1 MRLETVPYRSARS
14 DLPVVLII
22 SPHFPPSTLAGVH
35 RARHLAKHLPT
46 HGWQPVIIRA
56 DEQHYT
62 EAPDPELAALL
73 PEDIIQVRTGAWS
86 AKWTRRLGIG
96 DIGIRAYSRIKTSI
110 RDAVAAYNPQAILIT
125 GSPFYPM
132 LMTSWIKAN
141 FYLPVILDFQDPWI
155 NGTGGSRPYFSKGR
169 MAHRL
174 SLALEPKAVREADW
188 VTSVSALQN
197 EQMAARY
204 SHLSEGRMSAI
215 PIGGDPDDYDALRT
229 SPPQNTPIKL
239 PEGTFN
245 LCYVGTFL
253 PRATRVAKAL
263 FEAVSALVET
273 TPSLRDKLRLVFV
286 GTSNQPPGSGAR
298 EPKHLIKPIAVA
310 AGLGEIVAEHPE
322 RVPFL
327 NALSLLANADAI
339 MMIGSDEPHYTAS
352 KIYPGLMSGTPF
364 LSLFHK
370 QSSSHQ
376 ILSSAGGGLAHGFS
390 DIDQIGTLQPALIES
405 LNKLM
410 SSGTNLGKP
419 DPKSYANYT
428 ASSVSKAFAD
438 VFNSVRQT

>member
-1 MRLETVPYRSARS
+1 MSLETEPHSSAQS

-35 RARHLAKHLPT
+35 RARHLAKHLPA

-56 DEQHYT
+56 DERHYT

-73 PEDIIQVRTGAWS
+73 PEDIIQIRTGAWS
-86 AKWTRRLGIG
+86 AKWTRKLGIG
-96 DIGIRAYSRIKTSI
+96 DIGIRAYSRIKTAI
-110 RDAVAAYNPQAILIT
+110 CDAVVKYNPRAILIT

-141 FYLPVILDFQDPWI
+141 FDLPVVLDFQDPWI

-174 SLALEPKAVREADW
+174 SVALEPKAVREADW

-204 SHLSEGRMSAI
+204 PHFSVDRMSAI
-215 PIGGDPDDYDALRT
+215 PIGGDPEDYDALRS
-229 SPPQNTPIKL
+229 SPPQNTPVKL

-253 PRATRVAKAL
+253 PRATRVAEAL
-263 FEAVSALVET
+263 FEAVSTLVQH
-273 TPSLRDKLRLVFV
+273 TPSLREKLRLVFV
-286 GTSNQPPGSGAR
+286 GTSNQPPGLGAR
-298 EPKHLIKPIAVA
+298 APKHLIKPIADA
-310 AGLGEIVAEHPE
+310 AGLGGMVVEHPE

-364 LSLFHK
+364 LSLFHE

-376 ILSSAGGGLAHGFS
+376 ILSNAGGGLAHGFS
-390 DIDQIGTLQPALIES
+390 DIDQIGDLQSALIES
-405 LNKLM
+405 LTTLM
-410 SSGTNLGKP
+410 RPGIDLGKP
-419 DPKSYANYT
+419 NPSSYANYT
-428 ASSVSKAFAD
+428 ADSVSQAFAD
-438 VFNSVRQT
+438 VFRSCAT